1 MTPPVLAALVC
12 VAVLSAV
19 ISAITGVAGGVIL
32 LSAFLVTLPPLAVV
46 PVHGAVQ
53 LIANASRLMAFWSH
67 IRWPVVLRFA
77 LMSLPGAALGA
88 TLVASLS
95 PRALQI
101 AIAIAVLWTLVS
113 NRRQPMEVSAGR
125 LRWFY
130 PLGLL
135 CGVLGMVVG
144 STGPVITQALLWA
157 GVVKEEHVATKAAC
171 QALGNII
178 KIVFYGTTLGFAFGD
193 HGLLIAIMG
202 AGSIVGTYLGRQ
214 LLRRVSETGF
224 VTATRVLLAAVA
236 IKILVG
242 V

>member
-1 MTPPVLAALVC
+1 MTPPVLAVLVC
-12 VAVLSAV
+12 IAIGSAV

-53 LIANASRLMAFWSH
+53 LIANASRLAAFWSH
-67 IRWPVVLRFA
+67 IRWAVVLRFA
-77 LMSLPGAALGA
+77 LMSVPGAAIGA

-101 AIAIAVLWTLVS
+101 AIAIAVLWTLIG
-113 NRRQPMEVSAGR
+113 NRRPPATVSPKR
-125 LRWFY
+125 LRFFY
-130 PLGLL
+130 PLGFA
-135 CGVLGMVVG
+135 CGILGMVVG

-178 KIVFYGTTLGFAFGD
+178 KIAFYGTTLGFAFGD
-193 HGLLIAIMG
+193 HGVLIATMG
-202 AGSIVGTYLGRQ
+202 TGVVLGTYLGKQ

-236 IKILVG
+236 IKTLVG